1 MREYKIK
8 NMAIITEKALIIE
21 SRADLEA
28 EMCRY
33 NCQTKEDLE
42 TILESMYN
50 VKLIIS
56 YEHIVQKCNSSIR
69 RVV

>member
-1 MREYKIK
+1 
-8 NMAIITEKALIIE
+8 MAIITEKALIIE

-42 TILESMYN
+42 TILKSMYN

-56 YEHIVQKCNSSIR
+56 YEHKVQKRNSSIR

>member
-1 MREYKIK
+1 
-8 NMAIITEKALIIE
+8 MAIITEKTLIIE

-42 TILESMYN
+42 TILENMYN

-56 YEHIVQKCNSSIR
+56 HEHVQKRNNSIR

>member
-1 MREYKIK
+1 
-8 NMAIITEKALIIE
+8 MAIITEKAFIIE

-42 TILESMYN
+42 AILESVYN
-50 VKLIIS
+50 IKLIIS
-56 YEHIVQKCNSSIR
+56 YEQKVQKCNRSIR

>member
-1 MREYKIK
+1 
-8 NMAIITEKALIIE
+8 MAIITEKALIIE

-33 NCQTKEDLE
+33 NCQTKKELKE
-42 TILESMYN
+42 LLSEEYN
-50 VKLIIS
+50 VKLMITHG
-56 YEHIVQKCNSSIR
+56 YKAAKYLQKCNRSIR